1 MLLHCV
7 ALLLKGGRRNER
19 SGGKRHI
26 LNYSLK
32 WVKANLMEDENCV
45 HLLFTKSFFNLI
57 KGWRSQT
64 SLFLQV
70 QYLPH
75 RKMEENYRITANNV
89 ANIKKYK

>member
-7 ALLLKGGRRNER
+7 ALLLKGGRRKER

-45 HLLFTKSFFNLI
+45 HLLFTKSFFNLY
-57 KGWRSQT
+57 KGLALSDQPV
-64 SLFLQV
+64 SPGV
-70 QYLPH
+70 
-75 RKMEENYRITANNV
+75 ISSS
-89 ANIKKYK
+89 